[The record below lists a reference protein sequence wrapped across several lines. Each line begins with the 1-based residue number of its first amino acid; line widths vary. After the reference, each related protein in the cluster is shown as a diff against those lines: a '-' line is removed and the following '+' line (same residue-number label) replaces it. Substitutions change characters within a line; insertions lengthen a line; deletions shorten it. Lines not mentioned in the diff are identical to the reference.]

1 MEVPRRVIDGYDESM
16 RTSITAVQD
25 ELRASLA
32 LVDYSAPTAV
42 IRTELVALMDAYC
55 GAAADLGARISS
67 EFYGGL
73 REMVTG
79 GQSTTSLGT
88 GRDPKATERA
98 VRAFISKLLEGDEEG
113 FEDLL
118 MERVELEAKRAA
130 AYNTIENVRQDPDE
144 PRFARVPQGEKTC
157 DFCLM
162 LASRGPVYLT
172 EETAGAFTKYHA
184 HCDCKVVPFWHTVAD
199 GPSRRRGIS
208 MSVEGYDPDALY
220 QQWKHPEAA
229 KQSTKEVS
237 TSAAATPDNSV
248 NSLKSKGL
256 PGIGRAR
263 MRTGSMSSDDYAQLK
278 RELEDVG
285 HVNEIRIP
293 KSEYA
298 MVMHELNT
306 NLTAEDKRH
315 AMIFKPIRNHCYTV
329 LNLGYGEYRI
339 IGRTPID

>member
-1 MEVPRRVIDGYDESM
+1 MEVPRRIIDGYDESL
-16 RTSITAVQD
+16 RAAISAVQT

-32 LVDYSAPTAV
+32 LIDYSAPADV
-42 IRTELVALMDAYC
+42 VRTELVALMDAYC

-98 VRAFISKLLEGDEEG
+98 VRAFMSKLLEGDEEG

-172 EETAGAFTKYHA
+172 EESAGAFTKYHA

-220 QQWKHPEAA
+220 WQWANPDRTTKNTGPAA
-229 KQSTKEVS
+229 P
-237 TSAAATPDNSV
+237 ATPGNSS
-248 NSLKSKGL
+248 NPLKPKGV

-263 MRTGSMSSDDYAQLK
+263 MRTGSMSSDDFAQLK

-315 AMIFKPIRNHCYTV
+315 AKIFKPIRNHCYTV